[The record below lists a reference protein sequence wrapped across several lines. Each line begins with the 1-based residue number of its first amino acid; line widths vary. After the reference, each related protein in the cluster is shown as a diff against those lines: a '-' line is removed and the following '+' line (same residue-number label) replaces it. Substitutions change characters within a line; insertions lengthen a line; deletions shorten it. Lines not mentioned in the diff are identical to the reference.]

1 MKPKLMKVA
10 WVRCNDAMP
19 GEGRLQCP
27 CGNAPVTKFDPSQ
40 GDVICN
46 CGRRYSWDG
55 TVKGRSAGSGALT
68 AYRVIF
74 KDGTYSATSMAVEVD
89 LQMALNYFVGLSWL
103 LASSVWI
110 FEVKP
115 HAYISE
121 IAH

>member
-1 MKPKLMKVA
+1 
-10 WVRCNDAMP
+10 
-19 GEGRLQCP
+19 
-27 CGNAPVTKFDPSQ
+27 
-40 GDVICN
+40 
-46 CGRRYSWDG
+46 
-55 TVKGRSAGSGALT
+55 
-68 AYRVIF
+68 
-74 KDGTYSATSMAVEVD
+74 MAAEVD